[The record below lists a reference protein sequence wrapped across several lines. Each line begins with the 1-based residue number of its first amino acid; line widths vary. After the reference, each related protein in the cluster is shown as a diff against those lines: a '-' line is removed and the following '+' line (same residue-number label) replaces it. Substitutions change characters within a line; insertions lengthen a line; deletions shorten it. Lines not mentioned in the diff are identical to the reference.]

1 MVGDVNIPFCQNP
14 ELYNK
19 KGCIWYSGAY
29 LSKQPD
35 TLKIDFNDFEEK
47 VITEI
52 KSINKKIPLVTV
64 LISGRPLIIN

>member
-1 MVGDVNIPFCQNP
+1 MVGDVNIPYCQNP

-35 TLKIDFNDFEEK
+35 SLKINFNDFEEK
-47 VITEI
+47 VIT
-52 KSINKKIPLVTV
+52 
-64 LISGRPLIIN
+64 